1 MQNANED
8 APIRAYWVGPAH
20 GTINILKSDRKMATL
35 RDLCKEVPQ
44 TIDRMAV
51 ERELLRRKN
60 ATYLKRV
67 AALWAEENV
76 FALCQTRRPKKGNRN
91 RYSSEEAG
99 TSGAVTIGI
108 RTGRYSVCV
117 CKSKRQY

>member
-1 MQNANED
+1 
-8 APIRAYWVGPAH
+8 
-20 GTINILKSDRKMATL
+20 
-35 RDLCKEVPQ
+35 
-44 TIDRMAV
+44 MAV

-67 AALWAEENV
+67 AALRAEENV
-76 FALCQTRRPKKGNRN
+76 FTLCQTRRPKKGKCRN

-99 TSGAVTIGI
+99 TCGTVTVGI

-117 CKSKRQY
+117 CKSKKQY